1 MIEYRHVVE
10 QKISELPLGKVV
22 CVGRNYADHARELN
36 NPVPSAPVLF
46 IKPATSLAP
55 MEGSIEI
62 PSAHGECHFEAE
74 MSILIGDP
82 ITRGNDKNP
91 LECIA
96 GIGLSLDL
104 TLRDLQQTLKSK
116 GLPWE
121 KAKAFDGACPTSTF
135 LSPSRL
141 GDLQTQYIKLYQNN
155 ILKQNGNTAD
165 MITPV
170 ESLLTYISQYFSL
183 APGDLVLTGT
193 PAGVG
198 ALAEGDNLCIELSD
212 LIRCDTDVSLR

>member
-10 QKISELPLGKVV
+10 QKVSELPVGKVV

-36 NPVPSAPVLF
+36 NPVPTAPVLF
-46 IKPATSLAP
+46 IKPSTSLAP
-55 MEGSIEI
+55 MQGSIEI
-62 PSAHGECHFEAE
+62 PSAYGECHFEAE
-74 MSILIGDP
+74 MSILIGDS

-135 LSPSRL
+135 LSPSGV

-165 MITPV
+165 MMTPV

-183 APGDLVLTGT
+183 MPGDLVLTGT

-212 LIRCDTDVSLR
+212 LIRCDMDVSLR